1 MKVLWVSLRLF
12 DDNDEKQTAVWLKAL
27 ANKLSLFPDL
37 QLGNISIGKDINQIQ
52 RCDFENI
59 NQWALPPFSINKQGL
74 PDSSI
79 CEAYNTILKEFKPDI
94 IQIWG
99 SENPL
104 KMLPFINSYPA
115 AKVLTMQGVMASIA
129 DKSLIGISFNDLIRT
144 FGIRELIKRE
154 NIYSTAKSF
163 DKEAKLEN
171 EMIRKSDFIITQ
183 SNWTDS
189 QIKHLNK
196 GAKYFRVQRELR
208 PEFIKVDKKWTEIQH
223 NQPIIYS
230 AAVGYTLKGL
240 HILIKALAIVKSYYP
255 TIELRLAGAIGR
267 KDWLGDGYL
276 RLILKYIKVNNLE
289 NNVIW
294 LGAISSKE
302 IITNL
307 QEASVFVNPSFVESY
322 SMVVAEAMAIGTPAV
337 ISYAGAMP
345 ELAEDKKEALFFTP
359 GDFKQLASCIISLLG
374 NTDLSKN
381 ISLAAQV
388 RANLRLNH
396 IDNVLEQYQIYE
408 EIIKASNPNNL

>member
-1 MKVLWVSLRLF
+1 M
-12 DDNDEKQTAVWLKAL
+12 
-27 ANKLSLFPDL
+27 
-37 QLGNISIGKDINQIQ
+37 
-52 RCDFENI
+52 
-59 NQWALPPFSINKQGL
+59 ALPRPAIGHAL
-74 PDSSI
+74 
-79 CEAYNTILKEFKPDI
+79 EEFKPDI

-104 KMLPFINSYPA
+104 KMLPFINIYPA

-129 DKSLIGISFNDLIRT
+129 DKSLIGISFGDLIKT

-163 DKEAKLEN
+163 DVEAKLEN
-171 EMIRKSDFIITQ
+171 EMILKSDFIITQ

-196 GAKYFRVQRELR
+196 KAKFFRVQRELR
-208 PEFIKVDKKWTEIQH
+208 PDFVTVDKKWTEVPH
-223 NQPIIYS
+223 SQPIIYS

-240 HILIKALAIVKSYYP
+240 HILIKALAIIKSYYP
-255 TIELRLAGAIGR
+255 NIELRLAGAIGR
-267 KDWLGDGYL
+267 TDLFGDGYL
-276 RLILKYIKVNNLE
+276 RLILKYIKANDLE
-289 NNVIW
+289 NNVVW
-294 LGAISSKE
+294 LGAISSKD

-322 SMVVAEAMAIGTPAV
+322 SMVVAESMAIGTPAV

-359 GDFKQLASCIISLLG
+359 GDFKQLASCIISLLS
-374 NTDLSKN
+374 DAELSKK
-381 ISLAAQV
+381 ISLAAQE

-396 IDNVLEQYQIYE
+396 IDNVIEQYQIYE
-408 EIIKASNPNNL
+408 EIIKVSNSNKL